1 MMPHS
6 ENVILRLRDGF
17 PVGAFWKDLGEEVAV
32 LSDRPL
38 PAEIERVRAVTDPQ
52 ERELAVHTDVLDGVL
67 RHLAVL
73 LHTTGILDE
82 TQFWGIAAQ
91 SLDEHRERFPEH
103 WRELDLFRE
112 NFAHSCLNRLQ
123 LRNPQRMVDLADQS
137 GSLTYAGRLENPL
150 ATFRNHARGGVR

>member
-32 LSDRPL
+32 LSNRPL
-38 PAEIERVRAVTDPQ
+38 PEGIERIRAVTDPE

-73 LHTTGILDE
+73 LHTL
-82 TQFWGIAAQ
+82 
-91 SLDEHRERFPEH
+91 SLIHI
-103 WRELDLFRE
+103 
-112 NFAHSCLNRLQ
+112 
-123 LRNPQRMVDLADQS
+123 
-137 GSLTYAGRLENPL
+137 
-150 ATFRNHARGGVR
+150 